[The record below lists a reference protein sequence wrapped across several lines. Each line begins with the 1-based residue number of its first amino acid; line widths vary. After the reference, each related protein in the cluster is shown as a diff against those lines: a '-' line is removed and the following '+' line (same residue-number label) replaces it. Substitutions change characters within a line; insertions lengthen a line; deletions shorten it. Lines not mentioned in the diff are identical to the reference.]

1 VTVTYRGNA
10 RFTDV
15 DEQQYAATIEA
26 GGKETR
32 RSGTADATV
41 LSMLSDKGGETEVRM
56 VTELAITGKPAQ
68 FGRGT
73 LADVGEK
80 LVSIFADCLSEE
92 LAQ

>member
-1 VTVTYRGNA
+1 
-10 RFTDV
+10 
-15 DEQQYAATIEA
+15 
-26 GGKETR
+26 
-32 RSGTADATV
+32 
-41 LSMLSDKGGETEVRM
+41 MLSDKGGETEVRM